1 MSSSSSSSSLQTRKI
16 SSGDRKGVQSLFIP
30 AVPQIV
36 LNADE
41 KADTNS
47 TSTIPHSRSAGEL
60 ATCMTGGSG
69 ASSKSSSGHALDCNG
84 KEAEPRNVIDIYCSP
99 RLPRRSFHQY
109 GNHNSH
115 CDDDSNWLE
124 SYDPNTLPA
133 KLGPGSRV
141 GSAVSLTSEYTA
153 RSVGLISNDSSSDS
167 TQFSDKLEMIKQK
180 QSLLRRYVSNP
191 EKPNDIYEHQ
201 VQRCTKSVNNLHNE
215 CGQQLFVN
223 QSNSS
228 TEGSFAD
235 LGSLGGVERDLTKV
249 RTDYAESDDGFSSS
263 MVTMVTDELAV
274 KEGRVRQWLTEMGS
288 TNE

>member
-1 MSSSSSSSSLQTRKI
+1 MSSSQTRKI
-16 SSGDRKGVQSLFIP
+16 STTDRKGVQSLFIP

-41 KADTNS
+41 KADSNC
-47 TSTIPHSRSAGEL
+47 STIPHSRSAGEL
-60 ATCMTGGSG
+60 ATCMAGVSG
-69 ASSKSSSGHALDCNG
+69 TSSKASSGNAINCNG
-84 KEAEPRNVIDIYCSP
+84 KEAESRNVIDIYCSP
-99 RLPRRSFHQY
+99 RLPRRSFQQY
-109 GNHNSH
+109 GSHNSAH
-115 CDDDSNWLE
+115 CDDDTNWLE
-124 SYDPNTLPA
+124 TYDSNTLPN

-167 TQFSDKLEMIKQK
+167 TQFSDKLELIKHK

-191 EKPNDIYEHQ
+191 EKPNDVYDTQ
-201 VQRCTKSVNNLHNE
+201 VQRCTKSVNNLNNE
-215 CGQQLFVN
+215 CGQQMFVN

-228 TEGSFAD
+228 TDGSFPD
-235 LGSLGGVERDLTKV
+235 LGPLAGVERELTKV
-249 RTDYAESDDGFSSS
+249 KTQRDYEESDDGFSST

>member
-1 MSSSSSSSSLQTRKI
+1 MSLSQTRKT
-16 SSGDRKGVQSLFIP
+16 STTADRKGVQSLFIP

-41 KADTNS
+41 KADANS
-47 TSTIPHSRSAGEL
+47 TTTIPHSRSAGEL
-60 ATCMTGGSG
+60 ATCMAGGSG
-69 ASSKSSSGHALDCNG
+69 ASSKSSSGNAINCNG
-84 KEAEPRNVIDIYCSP
+84 RETESRNVIDIYCSP

-109 GNHNSH
+109 HSSGQ
-115 CDDDSNWLE
+115 CDDDQNWLE

-167 TQFSDKLEMIKQK
+167 TQFSDKLELIKHK

-191 EKPNDIYEHQ
+191 EKPNDIYETQ

-228 TEGSFAD
+228 TDGSFPD
-235 LGSLGGVERDLTKV
+235 LGSLSGVDRDLTKV
-249 RTDYAESDDGFSSS
+249 KTDFEESDDGFASS